1 RYPTPEFYLKSPE
14 EMAQAF
20 THCPEALKASVEV
33 AERCNLELRF
43 NETHLPR
50 FELPP
55 GQETTGAYLKSLCEQ
70 GARQKFGDPIPE
82 HVRTRMEFELQVM
95 DKMGFASYFLIVWDL
110 RRFAIQSGMR
120 VGPGRGSAAGSL
132 VSYLLDITSVDPL
145 RYGLIFERFLNPS
158 RKEMPDI
165 DLDFSDEDRGRII
178 EYIFDKYGH
187 DKVAQIITYGTLK
200 ARAVLRDV
208 GRALGV

>member
-1 RYPTPEFYLKSPE
+1 GSRGARRELGLKMVATNHVHYMARDDDQAHDALLALGAGKMVSDPDRLRYPTPEFYLKSPE

-82 HVRTRMEFELQVM
+82 HV
-95 DKMGFASYFLIVWDL
+95 
-110 RRFAIQSGMR
+110 
-120 VGPGRGSAAGSL
+120 
-132 VSYLLDITSVDPL
+132 
-145 RYGLIFERFLNPS
+145 
-158 RKEMPDI
+158 
-165 DLDFSDEDRGRII
+165 
-178 EYIFDKYGH
+178 
-187 DKVAQIITYGTLK
+187 
-200 ARAVLRDV
+200 
-208 GRALGV
+208 